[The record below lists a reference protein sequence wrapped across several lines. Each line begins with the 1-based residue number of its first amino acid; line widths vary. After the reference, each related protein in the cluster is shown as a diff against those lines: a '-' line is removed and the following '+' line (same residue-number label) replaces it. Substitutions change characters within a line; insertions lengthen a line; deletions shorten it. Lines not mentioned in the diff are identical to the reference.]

1 MMSAVKSVNKRVFT
15 HGEKWITKVVVVV
28 VVVVKTQVFSNSK
41 EV

>member
-15 HGEKWITKVVVVV
+15 HGEKWITKVVVV
-28 VVVVKTQVFSNSK
+28 KTQVFSNSK